1 MTSEEAKC
9 LLKLLRAS
17 DSELVHKMNPPTL
30 LLEGLIMS
38 FEIIRR
44 AHLDRN
50 NLRLSSSPPAFR
62 LLGRGVF

>member
-1 MTSEEAKC
+1 
-9 LLKLLRAS
+9 
-17 DSELVHKMNPPTL
+17 MNPSTL

-38 FEIIRR
+38 FEFIRG
-44 AHLDRN
+44 AYLDRN

>member
-1 MTSEEAKC
+1 MFETKC
-9 LLKLLRAS
+9 LLKLPRAS

-30 LLEGLIMS
+30 LLEGLIMGLG
-38 FEIIRR
+38 IVRG

>member
-1 MTSEEAKC
+1 MFETKC
-9 LLKLLRAS
+9 LLKLPRAS

-38 FEIIRR
+38 FEFIRG
-44 AHLDRN
+44 AYLDRN